1 MGLKSPATG
10 AATWT
15 FLSNHGHVLL
25 AIARNS
31 DATLRE
37 VATAVGITARA
48 VQRIL
53 VDLEAGR
60 YVERVRTGRRNRYK
74 VHSELPLRHPITKH
88 RDIGSLIE
96 LVTDPSAHNDE
107 PQAD

>member
-1 MGLKSPATG
+1 MGLKTRANGSV
-10 AATWT
+10 TWT

-25 AIARNS
+25 AIARKP

-37 VATAVGITARA
+37 VAMAVGISERA

-53 VDLEAGR
+53 VDLETGR
-60 YVERVRTGRRNRYK
+60 YVERVRAGRRNRYN
-74 VHSELPLRHPITKH
+74 VHPELPLRHPMIKH

-96 LVTDPSAHNDE
+96 LVTDPHAHDGE
-107 PQAD
+107 P